1 MMGNT
6 NNEPMKE
13 KVSVSLDK
21 KTIEWLDA
29 QVKAGSKYRSRSH
42 VIEVAIGEK
51 IERENK
57 T

>member
-1 MMGNT
+1 MNERMKQINT
-6 NNEPMKE
+6 
-13 KVSVSLDK
+13 

-51 IERENK
+51 IEREK
-57 T
+57 EA